1 VVAGE
6 DERGREVRTRLL
18 AAPAGLALL
27 ALCAAPRPAGAALPA
42 ATTGRL
48 LVTLAPAGTG
58 AHAAAQVLVAAGA
71 RPAGTQ
77 VPQLRL
83 VTVRPR
89 AGASQ
94 RALAARLRRDPRV
107 ARVEVEHR
115 AVPRALPNDPALSEP
130 AQLGGLPPG
139 TPEEWW
145 ASAAGL
151 TGAWDQVSGAGVLV
165 AVVDGG
171 VDAAHPDLAGQIAGS
186 TSQDAAGGAALQDD
200 VGHGTHVASLACA
213 ATGNGLGIAGAGDGC
228 RLLVARTDFSD
239 ASVAASVVWA
249 ADHGARAIVMSFGT
263 DDPGPAPQP
272 VVDALRYAVAR
283 GAVPVA
289 AAADAP
295 VEDQGYPANV
305 LQPADSGADPGSD
318 LGLSVTASTFAGARA
333 SFAGRGSEIS
343 LAAPGTTVEDGH
355 EAGLLGAF
363 PGGLSGLETGVFDGG
378 SGRPCGCRATFDGD
392 QRWAYLQGTSMA
404 VPLVAGAAAL
414 MRAANPDLPVADVV
428 ALLKQTAARPAGTG
442 WTPELGWGVLDAAA
456 AVRAAR
462 ALDRTPPSSHLT
474 ASPPGLAGRS
484 RLLRWTGAD
493 TAPVGLTASGV
504 ARWEIWRAV
513 AGGPARRIARLPAS
527 THALRVRLRP
537 RTRYRFFSIAV
548 DRAGNREVAPAQA
561 GASVRA
567 R

>member
-1 VVAGE
+1 MVAGQ

-18 AAPAGLALL
+18 AGLTLL
-27 ALCAAPRPAGAALPA
+27 ALAAPAAAEASGAPHAQA
-42 ATTGRL
+42 TGRL
-48 LVTLAPAGTG
+48 LVTLAPAG
-58 AHAAAQVLVAAGA
+58 ARAAAHVAVAAGA
-71 RPAGTQ
+71 RLAGPQ

-83 VTVRPR
+83 VTVRPV

-94 RALAARLRRDPRV
+94 RALARRLRRDPRV

-115 AVPRALPNDPALSEP
+115 AVPRALPDDPALSEP
-130 AQLGGLPPG
+130 TQLGGLPPG

-151 TGAWDQVSGAGVLV
+151 TAAWDQVAGTGVLV
-165 AVVDGG
+165 AVIDGG
-171 VDAAHPDLAGQIAGS
+171 VEATHPDLAGRIAGS
-186 TSQDAAGGAALQDD
+186 VSEDAGGGPALQDD

-213 ATGNGLGIAGAGDGC
+213 TSGNGLGIAGAGDGC

-239 ASVAASVVWA
+239 ASVAASIVWA

-272 VVDALRYAVAR
+272 LVDALRYAVRR

-289 AAADAP
+289 AAADTP

-305 LQPADSGADPGSD
+305 LQPADSGADPKSG
-318 LGLSVTASTFAGARA
+318 LGLSVTASTFAGSRA
-333 SFAGRGSEIS
+333 TFAGRGSEIS

-355 EAGLLGAF
+355 QAGLLGAF
-363 PGGLSGLETGVFDGG
+363 PEGVSGLETGVFDGG

-442 WTPELGWGVLDAAA
+442 WTPELGWGVLDAGA

-462 ALDRTPPSSHLT
+462 GLDRTPPFSHLT
-474 ASPPGLAGRS
+474 VTPPGLAGRS

-493 TAPVGLTASGV
+493 TAPAGLTASGV
-504 ARWEIWRAV
+504 ASWEIWRAV
-513 AGGPARRIARLPAS
+513 AGGPARRIARLPAA
-527 THALRVRLRP
+527 THTLRVRLARGA
-537 RTRYRFFSIAV
+537 RYRYFSIAV
-548 DRAGNREVAPAQA
+548 DRAGNREASPPR
-561 GASVRA
+561 GDASVRA

>member
-1 VVAGE
+1 MVAGQ

-18 AAPAGLALL
+18 AGVTLL
-27 ALCAAPRPAGAALPA
+27 ALGAPGAAA
-42 ATTGRL
+42 ASAASHAQATGRL
-48 LVTLAPAGTG
+48 LVTLAPADSA
-58 AHAAAQVLVAAGA
+58 AHAAAQVAFAAGA
-71 RPAGTQ
+71 RPAGPQ

-83 VTVRPR
+83 ITVRPA

-94 RALAARLRRDPRV
+94 RALARRLRRDPRV
-107 ARVEVEHR
+107 TRVEVEHR
-115 AVPRALPNDPALSEP
+115 AVPRALPNDPALTEP

-145 ASAAGL
+145 AAAAGL
-151 TGAWDQVSGAGVLV
+151 TDAWAQVGGTGALLAII
-165 AVVDGG
+165 DGG
-171 VDAAHPDLAGQIAGS
+171 VDATHPDLAGQIAGS
-186 TSQDAAGGAALQDD
+186 ISEDAAGGAATEDD

-213 ATGNGLGIAGAGDGC
+213 TSGNGLGIAGAGDGC

-239 ASVAASVVWA
+239 ASVAASIVWA

-272 VVDALRYAVAR
+272 VVDALRYAVRR

-295 VEDQGYPANV
+295 VEDEGYPANV
-305 LQPADSGADPGSD
+305 LQPSGSGADPTSY

-343 LAAPGTTVEDGH
+343 LAAPGTTVEDGR

-363 PGGLSGLETGVFDGG
+363 PAGLTGLETGSYDGG
-378 SGRPCGCRATFDGD
+378 NGRPCGCRATFGGD

-414 MRAANPDLPVADVV
+414 VRTANPDLPVADVV

-442 WTPELGWGVLDAAA
+442 WTPDLGWGVLDAGA
-456 AVRAAR
+456 AVRAAQG
-462 ALDRTPPSSHLT
+462 LDRTPPSSRLT
-474 ASPPGLAGRS
+474 VTPPGVAGRS
-484 RLLRWTGAD
+484 RLLRWTGVD
-493 TAPVGLTASGV
+493 TAPAGLSPSGIAS
-504 ARWEIWRAV
+504 WEIWRAV

-527 THALRVRLRP
+527 THTLRVRLARG
-537 RTRYRFFSIAV
+537 RRYRFFSIAV
-548 DRAGNREVAPAQA
+548 DRAGNREAAPPRAD
-561 GASVRA
+561 ASVRA